1 MIFVADNHCECGCR
15 TVAQNRLTY
24 RYATVAFVT
33 AKAVDLPK
41 QPLSL
46 IILKCD
52 SNKHALNFRHTHSQ
66 SVCNV
71 GRTKYAA
78 LQSTVA

>member
-15 TVAQNRLTY
+15 TVAQNLLTY

-41 QPLSL
+41 QPLPL

-52 SNKHALNFRHTHSQ
+52 N
-66 SVCNV
+66 
-71 GRTKYAA
+71 
-78 LQSTVA
+78 

>member
-1 MIFVADNHCECGCR
+1 MIFVADNLCECGCR

-24 RYATVAFVT
+24 RYATVAHVT
-33 AKAVDLPK
+33 PKAVDLPK